1 MNMGVHT
8 VVLCIFQM
16 KLQMKLN
23 GECLIGGIVKGI
35 VFYRTTGYNDLV
47 ASKGKKLHG
56 TDTRIIPFLLPF
68 FSLFGENNTNLL
80 DDGFMKDVY

>member
-1 MNMGVHT
+1 
-8 VVLCIFQM
+8 M

-56 TDTRIIPFLLPF
+56 HANHTVPPSIFLAVRGKQYEF
-68 FSLFGENNTNLL
+68 AR
-80 DDGFMKDVY
+80 

>member
-8 VVLCIFQM
+8 VDLCIFQM

-35 VFYRTTGYNDLV
+35 VFSYHWLQ
-47 ASKGKKLHG
+47 
-56 TDTRIIPFLLPF
+56 
-68 FSLFGENNTNLL
+68 
-80 DDGFMKDVY
+80 